1 MFKCTIISAGKVS
14 KTYNSMLWI
23 YPKLMI
29 KILQYCNPCFLPG
42 LGIFSLSLCSFAQNR
57 SFYRATMSNLL
68 VIRGNSSQK
77 TINSLDKF
85 AFLVCLWQFSLFF
98 MPKSE
103 LLQSLLAHL
112 PFFKES
118 QSLFK
123 KSDCEQFI
131 QVNHDK
137 RATVSDSLRLFRS
150 LMTKEQ
156 WERFALFLERI
167 ALPLTKNK
175 QIPNPAFYLAAQ
187 IFRHL
192 QCAICILLYV
202 YLLPAESEWEILVV
216 FILQIDIC
224 LQSRSLPPLPAIH
237 FS

>member
-98 MPKSE
+98 NAQKWIAPI
-103 LLQSLLAHL
+103 AHL
-112 PFFKES
+112 PFFKEWFERFAHS
-118 QSLFK
+118 HSL
-123 KSDCEQFI
+123 
-131 QVNHDK
+131 K
-137 RATVSDSLRLFRS
+137 RVTVSNSFRS
-150 LMTKEQ
+150 IMTKEQ
-156 WERFALFLERI
+156 LLAIRSGCLGRSWQKSNGSDSLFFLSE
-167 ALPLTKNK
+167 LL
-175 QIPNPAFYLAAQ
+175 
-187 IFRHL
+187 FRSQKTSKFPTL
-192 QCAICILLYV
+192 LSTLLRKYFAICSVLYV
-202 YLLPAESEWEILVV
+202 YYYMFTFFLLNLSEK
-216 FILQIDIC
+216 F
-224 LQSRSLPPLPAIH
+224 
-237 FS
+237 